1 MIENIWNTFH
11 AQLLG
16 FISSKVGNQDCSEDI
31 LQDVFVK
38 VIKNIHTLSDD
49 QKLQPWLYQICRH
62 SIIDYYRAK
71 PSHPQAN
78 DQATLDALMADTETH
93 EQQAQLSRCLHTLI
107 NALPE
112 NVSALLRDSELEQI
126 KQKDM
131 AHKHQLSLAATKS
144 RILRGRALLKKKLM
158 ACCEFEFSEQG
169 PQANCQNQC
178 GCQ

>member
-16 FISSKVGNQDCSEDI
+16 FITSKVGDKDQAEDI
-31 LQDVFVK
+31 LQDVFIK
-38 VIKNIHTLSDD
+38 VIKNIHGLSDA

-62 SIIDYYRAK
+62 SIIDYYRTQATT
-71 PSHPQAN
+71 PQASE
-78 DQATLDALMADTETH
+78 QADLDALIANQAHH
-93 EQQAQLSRCLHTLI
+93 EQGAQLSRCLRTLI
-107 NALPE
+107 SDLPE
-112 NVSALLRDSELEQI
+112 NVSALLLDSELEQI

-131 AHKHQLSLAATKS
+131 AQKHQLSLAATKS

-158 ACCEFEFSEQG
+158 ACCEFEFNEHG
-169 PQANCQNQC
+169 PQADCQNQC

>member
-11 AQLLG
+11 GQLLG
-16 FISSKVGNQDCSEDI
+16 FITSKVGNKDCSEDI
-31 LQDVFVK
+31 LQDVFIK
-38 VIKNIHTLSDD
+38 VIKNIHTLSDE

-62 SIIDYYRAK
+62 SIIDYYRAS
-71 PSHPQAN
+71 PSNTQAS
-78 DQATLDALMADTETH
+78 DQTTLDALIADNESH

-107 NALPE
+107 DALPE
-112 NVSALLRDSELEQI
+112 NVSALLIDSELEQI

-131 AHKHQLSLAATKS
+131 AQKHQLSLAATKS

-158 ACCEFEFSEQG
+158 ACCEFEFNEHG
-169 PQANCQNQC
+169 PQPDCQNEC